1 MDGAAIAAGK
11 AAGRRRTRMV
21 RMHGTVAT
29 PPSKPAPAS
38 HGRGRVPGTDTTTVN
53 AAAAQVGV
61 RERDFVK
68 IRRRGEGFWCNVTA
82 CFGEVLEVEVGN
94 DLVHNPEL
102 PFGST
107 LRINLSDVED
117 IMKPEDRTAFGELLE
132 RMFSSAPAAR
142 PVEERW
148 ATACIEA
155 QMLWAHNWQPRVRVD
170 RGPS

>member
-11 AAGRRRTRMV
+11 AASRRGTRMV

-29 PPSKPAPAS
+29 PPPKPAPAS
-38 HGRGRVPGTDTTTVN
+38 HGGRRVPGTDTTAVN
-53 AAAAQVGV
+53 AAAQVGV

-82 CFGEVLEVEVGN
+82 CLGEVLEVEVGN

-102 PFGST
+102 PFGCP

-117 IMKPEDRTAFGELLE
+117 IMKHEDCTAFGELLE
-132 RMFSSAPAAR
+132 RTFESAPAAR

-155 QMLWAHNWQPRVRVD
+155 QMAWAQNWQPRVD

>member
-1 MDGAAIAAGK
+1 
-11 AAGRRRTRMV
+11 MV

-38 HGRGRVPGTDTTTVN
+38 HGRGRVPGTDT
-53 AAAAQVGV
+53 AAANAVAQVGV
-61 RERDFVK
+61 RGRDFVK

-82 CFGEVLEVEVGN
+82 CLGEVLEVEVGN

-117 IMKPEDRTAFGELLE
+117 IMKPEDRTFGELLE
-132 RMFSSAPAAR
+132 RMFASAPAAR

-155 QMLWAHNWQPRVRVD
+155 QMAWAQNWQPRVD